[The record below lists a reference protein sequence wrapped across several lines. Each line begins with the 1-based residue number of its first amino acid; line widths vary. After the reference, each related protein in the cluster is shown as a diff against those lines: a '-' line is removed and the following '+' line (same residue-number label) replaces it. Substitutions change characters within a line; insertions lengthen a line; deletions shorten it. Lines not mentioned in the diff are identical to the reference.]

1 MIEAITP
8 LATDTV
14 LSTGEKKV
22 AAPDF
27 GQWIAQQ
34 IGDVNQQINNA
45 ETSLTELAT
54 GGTGNL
60 HHVMLQLEEA
70 RTGFQLTLQIRNK
83 VLEGYQEIMR
93 MQI

>member
-8 LATDTV
+8 VAADAV
-14 LSTGEKKV
+14 LSTVEKPV
-22 AAPDF
+22 ATPDF
-27 GQWIAQQ
+27 GHWIAQQ
-34 IGDVNQQINNA
+34 IGDVNQQINTA
-45 ETSLTELAT
+45 ETGLAELAT

-70 RTGFQLTLQIRNK
+70 RVGFQLTLQIRNK
-83 VLEGYQEIMR
+83 ILEGYQEIMR